1 LKVKDE
7 GGSSINALLLIIVS
21 VSIAVVAQLV
31 LKLGVEGIG
40 QVNLGN
46 WESIRHFLLAA
57 VSSPQV
63 LLGLALYGLSAVIW
77 LVVLAR
83 VNLSYAY
90 PMVATSYVLMLI
102 LSRFLLKEDVSLT
115 RWIGV
120 AIICLG
126 VLIMSRS

>member
-7 GGSSINALLLIIVS
+7 GGSSINALLLIIIS
-21 VSIAVVAQLV
+21 VSIAVVGQLV
-31 LKLGVEGIG
+31 LKLGADGIG

-46 WESIRHFLLAA
+46 WESVRHFLLAL

-77 LVVLAR
+77 LVVLSR
-83 VNLSYAY
+83 VDLSYAY
-90 PMVATSYVLMLI
+90 PMIAISYVLMLI
-102 LSRFLLKEDVSLT
+102 LSKLLLKEDVSLT

-126 VLIMSRS
+126 VLITSRS